1 MGSLLKNN
9 HLYLPGL
16 NLLFALA
23 ISFSIFWDISHG
35 ITGFLSISLI
45 ICNLAFLV
53 WGFKKKSK
61 SCKSSGKNEQ
71 TDFSPI
77 DPSILNDLDSE
88 LARRKTQQ
96 KLERN

>member
-1 MGSLLKNN
+1 MSSLLHNN
-9 HLYLPGL
+9 YLYVPGL

-23 ISFSIFWDISHG
+23 ISFSIFGDISHG
-35 ITGFLSISLI
+35 ITGFLSILLI
-45 ICNLAFLV
+45 ICNLAILI
-53 WGFKKKSK
+53 WGFRNKSK
-61 SCKSSGKNEQ
+61 NCKSSGKNEQ
-71 TDFSPI
+71 TDLSPI

>member
-1 MGSLLKNN
+1 MSSLLHNN
-9 HLYLPGL
+9 YLYVPGL

-23 ISFSIFWDISHG
+23 ISFSIFGDISHG

-45 ICNLAFLV
+45 ICNLAFLI
-53 WGFKKKSK
+53 WGFKNKSK
-61 SCKSSGKNEQ
+61 NCKSSGKNEQ
-71 TDFSPI
+71 TDLSPI